1 MEYMCSLAGPVR
13 LWDAQR
19 QFQIAFLKKHGLKP
33 HHTLLDFGCGPLRG
47 GIPIIKYL
55 NTGNY
60 HGVDIN
66 REALDE
72 AEKELKENKLEH
84 KLPTLTHI
92 KNLETLRL
100 HKTFDYIWAFS
111 VVIHMIDEV
120 FRTFI
125 CFSSSHLKRNGILY
139 MNVNIG
145 KRRTGGRF
153 LNFYT
158 YVRPLK
164 FYRDIVSKH
173 DLKIVGSETTQN
185 QGEYVEIRHE
195 LYNREGGVK

>member
-1 MEYMCSLAGPVR
+1 MERRHSLAGPVS
-13 LWDAQR
+13 LWDTQR

-47 GIPIIKYL
+47 GIPIINYL

-60 HGVDIN
+60 HGIDIN

-84 KLPTLTHI
+84 KRPTLVHVEQ
-92 KNLETLRL
+92 KETLKL
-100 HKTFDYIWAFS
+100 YKTFDFIWAFS
-111 VVIHMIDEV
+111 AVIHMPDYAYEA
-120 FRTFI
+120 FI
-125 CFSSSHLKRNGILY
+125 SFTSKHLKRNGVLY

-153 LNFYT
+153 LSFNT

-164 FYRDIVSKH
+164 FYNEIILKYN
-173 DLKIVGSETTQN
+173 LKIVGSET
-185 QGEYVEIRHE
+185 IPS
-195 LYNREGGVK
+195 K

>member
-1 MEYMCSLAGPVR
+1 MEHRHSLAGPVN
-13 LWDAQR
+13 LWDTQR

-60 HGVDIN
+60 HGIDIN

-72 AEKELKENKLEH
+72 AEKELKENKLEY
-84 KLPTLTHI
+84 KRPTLVHV
-92 KNLETLRL
+92 KEKETLKL
-100 HKTFDYIWAFS
+100 HKTFDFIWAFS
-111 VVIHMIDEV
+111 AVIHMPDYAYEA
-120 FRTFI
+120 FI
-125 CFSSSHLKRNGILY
+125 SFTSKHLKRNGVLY

-153 LNFYT
+153 LSFNT

-164 FYRDIVSKH
+164 FYNEIILKYN
-173 DLKIVGSETTQN
+173 LKIVGSET
-185 QGEYVEIRHE
+185 IP
-195 LYNREGGVK
+195 

>member
-1 MEYMCSLAGPVR
+1 MEHRRSLAGPVR
-13 LWDAQR
+13 LWDTQR

-60 HGVDIN
+60 HGNDIN

-72 AEKELKENKLEH
+72 AEKELKENKLGH
-84 KLPTLTHI
+84 KLPTLTLI

-100 HKTFDYIWAFS
+100 HKTFDFIWAFS
-111 VVIHMIDEV
+111 VVIHMKDDV
-120 FRTFI
+120 FGTFLD
-125 CFSSSHLKRNGILY
+125 FSSKHLKRNGILC

-145 KRRTGGRF
+145 ERRTGGRF
-153 LNFYT
+153 LTFRT

-164 FYRDIVSKH
+164 FYRDMVSKH
-173 DLKIVGSETTQN
+173 NLKIVGSETTQN
-185 QGEYVEIRHE
+185 QTTFLIEAARD
-195 LYNREGGVK
+195 